1 MQKKVGKMDIQIEK
15 MLITHLNMINLEEFD
30 DFWNINMLKEELEN
44 PLSFYI
50 IAKIQK
56 KIVRIFWS

>member
-1 MQKKVGKMDIQIEK
+1 MDIQIEK